1 MKTLPPTTREI
12 RFALEEILPDMLP
25 ERWEDG
31 VLEDEA
37 QRAKS
42 QKEVT
47 LALVRRFP
55 NVSAEALAGALNQ
68 AYEIHRAA
76 LRRAGDRLALD
87 AQRGKALADFLV
99 RKMYANLQ
107 EAMDDLGLLSPQ
119 EAWDLVMDEAGL
131 PPSEAPETLES

>member
-1 MKTLPPTTREI
+1 MREI

-47 LALVRRFP
+47 L
-55 NVSAEALAGALNQ
+55 SACTPVP
-68 AYEIHRAA
+68 
-76 LRRAGDRLALD
+76 
-87 AQRGKALADFLV
+87 QRICGSTC
-99 RKMYANLQ
+99 
-107 EAMDDLGLLSPQ
+107 G
-119 EAWDLVMDEAGL
+119 G
-131 PPSEAPETLES
+131 T